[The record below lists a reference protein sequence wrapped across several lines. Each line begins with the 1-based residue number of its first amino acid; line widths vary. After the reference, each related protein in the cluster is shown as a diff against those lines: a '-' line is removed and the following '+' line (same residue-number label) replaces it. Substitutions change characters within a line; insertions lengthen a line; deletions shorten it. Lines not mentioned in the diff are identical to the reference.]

1 MKRNRL
7 DVQIKGNRTLSGDAT
22 LLFSFFVSR
31 LSVCVCVGGGGRG
44 AYVGRVFSK
53 RIEIA
58 PLLAICFFKI
68 RPHFGMVRSTRKAI
82 RSQGYNHSLKL
93 RSP

>member
-31 LSVCVCVGGGGRG
+31 LSVCVCVGGGGGGGRMW
-44 AYVGRVFSK
+44 VGS
-53 RIEIA
+53 
-58 PLLAICFFKI
+58 
-68 RPHFGMVRSTRKAI
+68 
-82 RSQGYNHSLKL
+82 SLKE
-93 RSP
+93 